1 MLRLSNTLSGKLEP
15 FQPLEPHRVRMYTC
29 GPTVYDFVHIGNL
42 RTFIFQDVLKRYL
55 RYKGFRVFHVMNIT
69 DVDDKTIRDSGAETI
84 EQLRKFTDRF
94 TNAFFEDCDRL
105 GIQKPDRSAHATDH
119 IDDMVALIR
128 QLQARGYTYEK
139 EGSVYFKI
147 GAFKNYG
154 KLAKLDREGIRA
166 GARVDVDEYDKQDAR
181 DFVLW
186 KAPKNGE
193 PRWDTPLGPGRPGW
207 HIECSAMSMKYL
219 GESFDLHCG
228 AVDLIFPHHEN
239 EIAQS
244 EAATEKPF
252 VRYWVHGEH
261 LIVDGEKMSKSKGN
275 FFTLR
280 DLLQKGTDPRAVRYA
295 LQSVPYKRQLNFTL
309 AALRQAEAALKRLRE
324 SKHRIETGPLKSGRN
339 SEIQRGCAAVLERF
353 EEAMDQDLN
362 TAQALAAIFDWVR
375 EVNTALA
382 AGQVYDGDGSLI
394 LATMEK
400 LNQVLVLWES
410 EVPELD
416 PRIQSLIEQRSQARK
431 ARNFALADE
440 LRKRIYDRGYVVED
454 TKEGVRWKKR

>member
-1 MLRLSNTLSGKLEP
+1 MLRLSNTLSGRLET
-15 FQPLEPHRVRMYTC
+15 FQPLEPHQAKMYTC

-42 RTFIFQDVLKRYL
+42 RTFVFQDVLKRYL
-55 RYKGFRVFHVMNIT
+55 RYKGFQVFHVMNIT
-69 DVDDKTIRDSGAETI
+69 DVDDKTIRDSGARTI
-84 EQLRKFTDRF
+84 GQLRQFTDRF
-94 TNAFFEDCDRL
+94 TRAFFEDCDRL
-105 GIQKPDRSAHATDH
+105 GIEKPDRAVHATDH

-128 QLQARGYTYEK
+128 QLQSRGHTYQK
-139 EGSVYFKI
+139 DGSIYFRI
-147 GAFKNYG
+147 DSFRDYG
-154 KLAKLDREGIRA
+154 KLTKLDKEGIRA

-193 PRWDTPLGPGRPGW
+193 PRWETPLGPGRPGW

-219 GESFDLHCG
+219 GDTFDLHCG

-244 EAATEKPF
+244 EAATAKPF

-280 DLLQKGTDPRAVRYA
+280 DLLEKGIQPGVVRYA
-295 LQSVPYKRQLNFTL
+295 LQSVPYKRQLNFT
-309 AALRQAEAALKRLRE
+309 AAAIRQAEASLQRLQDF
-324 SKHRIETGPLKSGRN
+324 KQRIETEPLRTGPSSELHSGC
-339 SEIQRGCAAVLERF
+339 QAVLERF
-353 EEAMDQDLN
+353 GEAMDRDLN

-382 AGQVYDGDGSLI
+382 AGRMHDGDRSAI

-400 LNQVLVLWES
+400 LNRVLPLWES
-410 EVPELD
+410 EKSRLD
-416 PRIQSLIEQRSQARK
+416 PQIQSLIEQRSRARQ

-440 LRKRIYDRGYVVED
+440 FRDRIHDLGYLIED
-454 TKEGVRWKKR
+454 TREGVRWKKR

>member
-1 MLRLSNTLSGKLEP
+1 MLRLSNTLSGRLEA
-15 FQPLEPHRVRMYTC
+15 FQPLEPHQAKMYTC

-42 RTFIFQDVLKRYL
+42 RTFVFQDVLKRYL
-55 RYKGFRVFHVMNIT
+55 RYKGYQVFHVMNIT
-69 DVDDKTIRDSGAETI
+69 DVDDKTIRDSGARTI
-84 EQLRKFTDRF
+84 GQLRQFTDRF
-94 TNAFFEDCDRL
+94 TRAFFEDCGRL
-105 GIQKPDRSAHATDH
+105 GIEKPDRAVHATDH

-128 QLQARGYTYEK
+128 QLQSRGYTYQK
-139 EGSVYFKI
+139 DGSTYFRI
-147 GAFKNYG
+147 DSFRDYG

-166 GARVDVDEYDKQDAR
+166 GARVDVDEYDKLDAR

-193 PRWDTPLGPGRPGW
+193 PRWETPLGPGRPGW

-219 GESFDLHCG
+219 GDTFDLHCG

-244 EAATEKPF
+244 EAATAKPF

-280 DLLQKGTDPRAVRYA
+280 DLLEKGIQPGVVRYA
-295 LQSVPYKRQLNFTL
+295 LQSVPYKRQLNFT
-309 AALRQAEAALKRLRE
+309 AAAIRQAEASLQRLQDF
-324 SKHRIETGPLKSGRN
+324 KQRIETEPLRTGPSPELHSGC
-339 SEIQRGCAAVLERF
+339 QAVLERF
-353 EEAMDQDLN
+353 GEAMDRDLN

-382 AGQVYDGDGSLI
+382 AGRMHDGDRSAI

-400 LNQVLVLWES
+400 LNRVLPLWES
-410 EVPELD
+410 EKSRLD
-416 PRIQSLIEQRSQARK
+416 PQIQSLIEQRSRARQ

-440 LRKRIYDRGYVVED
+440 FRDRIHELGYLIED

>member
-1 MLRLSNTLSGKLEP
+1 MLRLSNTLSGRLEA
-15 FQPLEPHRVRMYTC
+15 FQPLEPHQAKMYTC

-42 RTFIFQDVLKRYL
+42 RTFVFQDVLKRYL
-55 RYKGFRVFHVMNIT
+55 RYKGYQVFHVMNIT
-69 DVDDKTIRDSGAETI
+69 DVDDKTIRDSGARTI
-84 EQLRKFTDRF
+84 GQLRQFTDRF
-94 TNAFFEDCDRL
+94 TRAFFEDCDRL
-105 GIQKPDRSAHATDH
+105 GIEKPDRAVHATDH

-128 QLQARGYTYEK
+128 QLQSRGYTYQK
-139 EGSVYFKI
+139 DGSIYFHI
-147 GAFKNYG
+147 DSFRDYG

-193 PRWDTPLGPGRPGW
+193 PRWETPLGPGRPGW

-219 GESFDLHCG
+219 GDTFDLHCG

-244 EAATEKPF
+244 EAATAKPF

-280 DLLQKGTDPRAVRYA
+280 DLLEKGIQPGAVRYA
-295 LQSVPYKRQLNFTL
+295 LQSVPYKRQLNFT
-309 AALRQAEAALKRLRE
+309 AAAVRQAEASLQRLHDF
-324 SKHRIETGPLKSGRN
+324 KQKIETEPLRTGASPELHSGC
-339 SEIQRGCAAVLERF
+339 QAVLERF
-353 EEAMDQDLN
+353 GEAMDQDLN

-382 AGQVYDGDGSLI
+382 AGRMHDGDRSAI

-400 LNQVLVLWES
+400 LNRVLPLWES
-410 EVPELD
+410 EKSRLD
-416 PRIQSLIEQRSQARK
+416 PEIQSLIEQRSRARQ

-440 LRKRIYDRGYVVED
+440 LRDRIYDLGYLIED